1 MNEKAGFNQAARGA
15 DVIRAQQIRALQEAR
30 DQALEALKEN
40 QRRRYADDLERAR
53 RRILL
58 EHNRPECRPDQA
70 RVKPLSQKQL
80 DKRAEWMVE
89 AQHVR
94 ESNVIREQYRREID
108 RLEYPERYA
117 RSESRHGSPKE
128 IRGLF
133 NGLPS
138 GRVAQEQGLGR

>member
-1 MNEKAGFNQAARGA
+1 MNERAGFNQAARGE
-15 DVIRAQQIRALQEAR
+15 DVIRAQQIRKLQEAR
-30 DQALEALKEN
+30 DQALEALRED
-40 QRRRYADDLERAR
+40 QLRRYAEDLERAR
-53 RRILL
+53 RQILL
-58 EHNRPECRPDQA
+58 AHNRPECRPDHA
-70 RVKPLSQKQL
+70 REKPLSRKQL
-80 DKRAEWMVE
+80 DKRAEWIVE

-108 RLEYPERYA
+108 RLEHPERYA
-117 RSESRHGSPKE
+117 QSESRKGSPKE